1 MVDREMFE
9 KQVAKLNMH
18 KFRQDYLELKK
29 LIASGNIDQPKT
41 RKSKIVKKKTVRGG
55 STKRI

>member
-29 LIASGNIDQPKT
+29 VIASGDIDKPKP
-41 RKSKIVKKKTVRGG
+41 RKGKLLKKKTGRGG